1 MRVTLFGHQNISD
14 MGRADKIRAC
24 YQHCCL
30 RWVCRDYMTN
40 ATLRKRLGIDDQN
53 YPMASRVIKDTTDQG
68 LIRLYDPENKSNRTR
83 KYIPFW
89 S

>member
-1 MRVTLFGHQNISD
+1 
-14 MGRADKIRAC
+14 
-24 YQHCCL
+24 
-30 RWVCRDYMTN
+30 MTN
-40 ATLRKRLGIDDQN
+40 AGLRKRRGIDDQN
-53 YPMASRVIKDTTDQG
+53 YPMASRIIKDTMDQG